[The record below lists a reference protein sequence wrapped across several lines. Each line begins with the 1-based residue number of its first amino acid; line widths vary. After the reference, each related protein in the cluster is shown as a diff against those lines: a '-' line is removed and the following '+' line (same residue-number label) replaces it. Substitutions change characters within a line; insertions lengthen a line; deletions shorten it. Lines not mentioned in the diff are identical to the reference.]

1 MIAASLFWCIASGS
15 PRFVAEGAL
24 PELAL
29 VVLQLLG
36 ELLLGCQQDQGVCGV
51 SEEVVPQVQFVP
63 PQPESR
69 VDQEDIVLLIEVG
82 EQIGQE
88 LPQGH
93 ILAGPQHE
101 HLDISVGN
109 GEEVVPQLIL
119 IPFVTASWS

>member
-29 VVLQLLG
+29 VALQLLG
-36 ELLLGCQQDQGVCGV
+36 ELGLGCQEDQGVCGV
-51 SEEVVPQVQFVP
+51 VEQVVPQLQFGP

-69 VDQEDIVLLIEVG
+69 VDQKDLVMIIEVG
-82 EQIGQE
+82 EQVGQE

-109 GEEVVPQLIL
+109 SEEVVPQIFL
-119 IPFVTASWS
+119 IPFIRASWS